1 MTGGHR
7 DELAPGP
14 DRGSSAAGL
23 DGNERH
29 VTRPGNASAAAA
41 KIDFGHRVDQG
52 KGVAV
57 ELENNNIDTI
67 KGGLRWA

>member
-23 DGNERH
+23 DGNERQ
-29 VTRPGNASAAAA
+29 PGNASAAAA

-57 ELENNNIDTI
+57 ELEIKSDTI
-67 KGGLRWA
+67 SGQ